1 MSNDPTIQQLRVF
14 QVVAEELHFGRA
26 ARRLHTTQPPL
37 TRHVQA
43 LERAVGTPLLK
54 RSSRRVELTPAGATF
69 YAEVVVVLARLDRAV
84 DLTRQSATGQVGRLV
99 LGYVEPLAIDLLP
112 RVLRSFRQLHA
123 HTDLRL
129 HELHTQEQ
137 IEALHAGT
145 IDCGLLRAP
154 ANVDPTLSFEHVW
167 TDELSAALPANHRLV
182 RGGRAEIDLVE
193 LAEEP
198 FVLYERG
205 LGQGLISATLS
216 GCAAAGFT
224 PIVAHQAQSTPMLLT
239 LVAAGE
245 GVALVSG
252 EIARV
257 PRPGVGFLQLRGRPA
272 RSDVLLGWRRGEASA
287 ARDNLQHLVRTAP
300 RTIDAQK
307 SNSGSDNGI
316 EGASSP
322 A

>member
-1 MSNDPTIQQLRVF
+1 MSNDPTVQQLRVF
-14 QVVAEELHFGRA
+14 QAVAEELHFGRA

-43 LERAVGTPLLK
+43 LERAIGVTLLE
-54 RSSRRVELTPAGATF
+54 RSSRRVDLTPAGAAL
-69 YAEVVVVLARLDRAV
+69 YAEIVVVLARLDRAV
-84 DLTRQSATGQVGRLV
+84 ELARQRATGQVGRLV

-112 RVLRSFRQLHA
+112 RVLRAFRQLHA
-123 HTDLRL
+123 DIDLRL

-137 IEALHAGT
+137 IDALHAGT

-154 ANVDPTLSFEHVW
+154 ANADPALSFEQVW
-167 TDELSAALPANHRLV
+167 TDVLMAALPANHRLV
-182 RGGRAEIDLVE
+182 RAGRAEIDLIE
-193 LAEEP
+193 LSEEP
-198 FVLYERG
+198 FVLYERA
-205 LGQGLISATLS
+205 LGQGLINATLS

-224 PIVAHQAQSTPMLLT
+224 PMVAHQAQSTPMLLT

-272 RSDVLLGWRRGEASA
+272 RSDVLLGWRRGEISRT
-287 ARDNLQHLVRTAP
+287 RDDLQHLVRTVP
-300 RTIDAQK
+300 RTDDTHQGNDRQI
-307 SNSGSDNGI
+307 NGI
-316 EGASSP
+316 EQASTLD
-322 A
+322 